1 MKRVVGFIIGIVC
14 LSSTLFS
21 APIKPIPTEI
31 KVDSK
36 KVQLGKK
43 LFFDPILSRDGTIS
57 CATCH
62 DLQNGGDDGL
72 KFSFGI
78 RGQEGNINS
87 PTVYN
92 AVFNFRQFWDG
103 RAKDL
108 KEQVFGPIE
117 NPVEM
122 GHSIE
127 LTVKVLK
134 KNRTYS
140 KVFNK
145 IYSDGITQQNVADA
159 IAEFEKT
166 LITPNSPF
174 DKYLKGDKEAI
185 SEKAKKGYFLFESKG
200 CILCHHG
207 VNVGGNFYNKFGIYK
222 DANST
227 NLGRYNITKREEDK
241 YVFKV
246 PSLRNIAETSPYMHD
261 GRIDTLHGAV
271 ELMTKHQLG
280 RYMESGEIDAIVAFL
295 ESLTGEIP
303 EIVMLKK

>member
-1 MKRVVGFIIGIVC
+1 MKNIVGLIISVFC
-14 LSSTLFS
+14 FTTVLFS
-21 APIKPIPTEI
+21 APIKPIPNEI
-31 KVDSK
+31 KVDAK

-78 RGQEGNINS
+78 RGQEGIINS

-108 KEQVFGPIE
+108 KEQVIEPIE

-122 GHSIE
+122 GHSMTAVVEI
-127 LTVKVLK
+127 LK
-134 KNRTYS
+134 KNKTYLRDF
-140 KVFNK
+140 KN
-145 IYSDGITQQNVADA
+145 IYSDGLTNDNVADA
-159 IAEFEKT
+159 IAEFEKA
-166 LITPNSPF
+166 LITPDSPF
-174 DKYLKGDKEAI
+174 DRYLKGDADAI
-185 SEKAKKGYFLFESKG
+185 SAKAKEGYRLFESKG

-207 VNVGGNFYNKFGIYK
+207 VNVGGNFYNKFGIYE
-222 DANST
+222 DVNST

-246 PSLRNIAETSPYMHD
+246 PSLRNIALTAPYMHD
-261 GRIDTLHGAV
+261 GRMSVLEDAV
-271 ELMTKHQLG
+271 EFMTEHQLG
-280 RYMESGEIDAIVAFL
+280 RHMEPGETDAIVAFL
-295 ESLTGEIP
+295 KSLTGEIP
-303 EIVMLKK
+303 EIVRSK

>member
-1 MKRVVGFIIGIVC
+1 MKRLKRILAGIIC
-14 LSSTLFS
+14 LSVIPLAT
-21 APIKPIPTEI
+21 PIKPIPTET
-31 KVDSK
+31 KVDNK

-43 LFFDPILSRDGTIS
+43 LFFDPILSKDGTIS
-57 CATCH
+57 CASCH

-78 RGQEGNINS
+78 GGQEGIINS

-108 KEQVFGPIE
+108 KEQVSGPIE

-122 GHSIE
+122 GHSMDMA
-127 LTVKVLK
+127 VKALK
-134 KNRTYS
+134 KSSIYV
-140 KVFNK
+140 KEFNTL
-145 IYSDGITQQNVADA
+145 YLDGITHKNIADA

-174 DKYLKGDKEAI
+174 DRYLKGDADAI
-185 SEKAKKGYFLFESKG
+185 SAKVKEGYRLFESKG

-207 VNVGGNFYNKFGIYK
+207 VNVGGNFYNKFGIYE
-222 DANST
+222 DVNST

-246 PSLRNIAETSPYMHD
+246 PSLRNIDLTAPYMHD
-261 GRIDTLHGAV
+261 GRMRTLNDAV

-280 RYMESGEIDAIVAFL
+280 RYMESGETDAIVAFL
-295 ESLTGEIP
+295 KSLTGDIP
-303 EIVMLKK
+303 EIVRSK

>member
-1 MKRVVGFIIGIVC
+1 MKRVVGLTISVICFTAI
-14 LSSTLFS
+14 LFS
-21 APIKPIPTEI
+21 APIKPIPNEV
-31 KVDSK
+31 KVDAK

-43 LFFDPILSRDGTIS
+43 LFFDPILSKDGTIS

-122 GHSIE
+122 GHSMD
-127 LTVKVLK
+127 LTVKVLQ
-134 KNRTYS
+134 KNTLYV
-140 KVFNK
+140 KEFNA
-145 IYSDGITQQNVADA
+145 IYTDGITHQNVADA
-159 IAEFEKT
+159 IAEFEKA
-166 LITPNSPF
+166 LITPDSPF
-174 DKYLKGDKEAI
+174 DRYLKGDKEAI
-185 SEKAKKGYFLFESKG
+185 SQKVKEGYHLFESKG
-200 CILCHHG
+200 CVICHHG

-222 DANST
+222 DVNSSS
-227 NLGRYNITKREEDK
+227 LGRYNITKREEDK

-246 PSLRNIAETSPYMHD
+246 PSLRNIALTSPYMHD
-261 GRIDTLHGAV
+261 GRIHTLEDAV
-271 ELMTKHQLG
+271 EFMTEHQLG
-280 RYMESGEIDAIVAFL
+280 RHMEPGEIDAIVVFL
-295 ESLTGEIP
+295 KSLTGEIP
-303 EIVMLKK
+303 EIVRSK

>member
-1 MKRVVGFIIGIVC
+1 MKRVVGLTISVICFTAI
-14 LSSTLFS
+14 LFS
-21 APIKPIPTEI
+21 APIKPIPNEV
-31 KVDSK
+31 KVDAK

-43 LFFDPILSRDGTIS
+43 LFFDTILSKDGTIS

-78 RGQEGNINS
+78 DGQIGDINS

-122 GHSIE
+122 GHSMD

-134 KNRTYS
+134 KNSAYIKEFGT
-140 KVFNK
+140 
-145 IYSDGITQQNVADA
+145 IYSDGITHQNVADA
-159 IAEFEKT
+159 IAEFEKA
-166 LITPNSPF
+166 LITPDSPF
-174 DKYLKGDKEAI
+174 DRYLKGDKDAI
-185 SEKAKKGYFLFESKG
+185 SEKAKEGYRLFESKG

-207 VNVGGNFYNKFGIYK
+207 VNVGGNFYNKFGIYE
-222 DANST
+222 DADSKH
-227 NLGRYNITKREEDK
+227 LGRYSITKREEDK
-241 YVFKV
+241 HVFKV
-246 PSLRNIAETSPYMHD
+246 PSLRNIALTAPYMHD
-261 GRIDTLHGAV
+261 GRVSTLKEAV
-271 ELMTKHQLG
+271 ELMTKYQLG
-280 RYMESGEIDAIVAFL
+280 RYMEPGDTEAIVAFL
-295 ESLTGEIP
+295 ESLTGELP
-303 EIVMLKK
+303 AIVRVK